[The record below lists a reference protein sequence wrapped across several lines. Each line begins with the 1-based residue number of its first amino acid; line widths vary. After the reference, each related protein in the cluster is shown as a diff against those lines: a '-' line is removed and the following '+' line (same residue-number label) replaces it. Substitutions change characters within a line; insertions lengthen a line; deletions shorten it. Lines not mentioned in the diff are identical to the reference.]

1 MFSLKYKKIVIGIDQ
16 SYTGTGITIAAD
28 GKPLKVSSTQFKG
41 LKFNY
46 DKRDH
51 IRGILRKLLEQAVKL
66 APEVM
71 ILIERIGTFR
81 KAFGNK
87 ANQGGANPNYLKMTG
102 ALVATIVD
110 TAREY
115 QISTY
120 SVDTRSW
127 KAQVVGSAKSR
138 VTKGKRDAKGETV
151 EYAEKLGYD
160 MVLRYKKT
168 GKNKGDPIYDDD
180 KADAL
185 CIALYGFIHEKK
197 QKLQLEE

>member
-1 MFSLKYKKIVIGIDQ
+1 MKYKKIVIGFDQ

-28 GKPLKVSSTQFKG
+28 NKPLKVSSTQFKG
-41 LKFNY
+41 LKMRY
-46 DKRDH
+46 DKRQH
-51 IRGILRKLLEQAVKL
+51 IRVILRKLLEQAIKL
-66 APEVM
+66 APEVV
-71 ILIERIGTFR
+71 ILIERIGTYR
-81 KAFGNK
+81 ASFGNK
-87 ANQGGANPNYLKMTG
+87 KNQGGTNPGYLKMTG

-110 TAREY
+110 TAQEFG
-115 QISTY
+115 INTY

-138 VTKGKRDAKGETV
+138 VTEGKRDSKGETV
-151 EYAEKLGYD
+151 EFAEGMGYD
-160 MVLRYKKT
+160 MILRHKKS

-185 CIALYGFIHEKK
+185 CIALYGFIHKDK